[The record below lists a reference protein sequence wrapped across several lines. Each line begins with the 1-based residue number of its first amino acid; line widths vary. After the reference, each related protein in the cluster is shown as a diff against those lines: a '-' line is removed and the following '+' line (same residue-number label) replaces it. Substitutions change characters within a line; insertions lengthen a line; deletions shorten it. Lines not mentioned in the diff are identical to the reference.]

1 MICLYISTKLN
12 YNHLIFSELC
22 RSSNMEEWMW
32 TYEKR
37 KKYRRLFERKSSD
50 NFYLGCSSVSTA
62 MYGDLSHTHTHTHY
76 KHINKHENA
85 QTRMHTH
92 IHANI
97 HKHTNIHKHENI
109 QTCMP
114 CTHTHTHT
122 HTHVWALTCLHS
134 VNSLEGGSRMLD
146 LSSLAVHTYTH
157 STLPSE

>member
-32 TYEKR
+32 IYEKR
-37 KKYRRLFERKSSD
+37 KTYRCLFERKSSD
-50 NFYLGCSSVSTA
+50 NFLPWMQFCLNCNVWRPVT
-62 MYGDLSHTHTHTHY
+62 HIHTHTHY

-85 QTRMHTH
+85 QMRMHTH
-92 IHANI
+92 IHANT
-97 HKHTNIHKHENI
+97 HKHINIHKHENI

-122 HTHVWALTCLHS
+122 HVWVLTCLHS

-157 STLPSE
+157 STLLSE